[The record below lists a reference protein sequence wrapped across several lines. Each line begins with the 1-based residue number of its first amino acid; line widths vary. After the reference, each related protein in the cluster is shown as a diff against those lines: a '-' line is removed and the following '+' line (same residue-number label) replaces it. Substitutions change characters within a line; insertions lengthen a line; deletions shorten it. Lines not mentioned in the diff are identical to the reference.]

1 VIIGYP
7 KIKDY
12 LSKPN
17 SNLWDNI
24 LEKYKTLE
32 YAKEIKSC
40 LKTAVYSLQYGMSFN
55 GMFHKLKSDLTEIN
69 KDLEEIA
76 YDITTNHWAF
86 KEMKESLKTY
96 TKNLLKK
103 GTVQDAFGRI
113 FHVTKETLASDMA
126 VVAQSYET
134 KLLLPI
140 FEHFIEHK
148 KTNKKEQARIALFQ
162 FDGFSL
168 YIRDKEKRKFWTD
181 KIDEL
186 IKNSIKNCVVNNSPI
201 PTSLALKH

>member
-40 LKTAVYSLQYGMSFN
+40 LKTAVYSLQYGMSFK
-55 GMFHKLKSDLTEIN
+55 GMLHKLKSDLTEIN

-96 TKNLLKK
+96 TKNLLEKE
-103 GTVQDAFGRI
+103 TVQDAFGRV
-113 FHVTKETLASDMA
+113 FRVTNDTIASDMA

-140 FEHFIEHK
+140 FEYFIEHK
-148 KTNKKEQARIALFQ
+148 KKNKKEQARIALFQ

-201 PTSLALKH
+201 PTSLTLKH